1 MTNDKHGGSKSG
13 MERFKKRFDKMSAD
27 PPVIAKPPPPP
38 QSVPPPRTP
47 AESSKKKQVVVS
59 VINLKGG
66 VGKTTVTALL
76 ANHAVEKGVNTLA
89 VDLDPQANLSQALM
103 EQWEYSA
110 FLRNDS
116 PSIVQVFEKGAKAS
130 REEHV
135 QSPREWRFQAGIEDR
150 GLLIP
155 SRFNFADN
163 LIEPVKS
170 NQCAL
175 DEFIKKR
182 MRDRELVL
190 IDCAPTHSILT
201 KAAYHASDHILI
213 PVKTEFFSTIG
224 FPLLR
229 KSFEDFERDNPG
241 RKINVCGVVIN
252 IADTKG
258 PAMKKAREEIRE
270 YAADYGWE
278 VFIPEMEFSTG
289 FQKWMMGLGHLGDYK
304 EIFLPIARKF
314 MRQVGL
320 SSERRSDRIDWEL

>member
-1 MTNDKHGGSKSG
+1 
-13 MERFKKRFDKMSAD
+13 MERFKKRFDKMSAE
-27 PPVIAKPPPPP
+27 PPVIAKSSPP
-38 QSVPPPRTP
+38 QPAPPPRAP
-47 AESSKKKQVVVS
+47 VELPKKKQVVVS

-76 ANHAVEKGVNTLA
+76 ADYAVKQGINTLA

-103 EQWEYSA
+103 EQWEYST
-110 FLRNDS
+110 FLKKDS

-135 QSPREWRFQAGIEDR
+135 QSPSAPGWRFQAGVENR

-155 SRFNFADN
+155 SRFDFADN
-163 LIEPVKS
+163 LIKPVE
-170 NQCAL
+170 NNERAL

-182 MRDRELVL
+182 MRDRQLVL

-252 IADTKG
+252 IADTKTT
-258 PAMKKAREEIRE
+258 AMEKARTEIRLH
-270 YAADYGWE
+270 AANYGWD
-278 VFIPEMEFSTG
+278 VFIHEMTYSTG
-289 FQKWMMGLGHLGDYK
+289 FQKWMIDLGHLGNYK
-304 EIFLPIARKF
+304 EIFRPIARTF
-314 MRQVGL
+314 MEKVGL
-320 SSERRSDRIDWEL
+320 LSECADEIAWERNKAILDRLDREL